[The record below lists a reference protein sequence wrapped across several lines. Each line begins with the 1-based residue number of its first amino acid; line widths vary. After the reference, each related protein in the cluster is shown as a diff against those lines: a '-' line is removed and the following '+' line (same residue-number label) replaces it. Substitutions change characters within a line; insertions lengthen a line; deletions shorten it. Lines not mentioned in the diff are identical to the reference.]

1 MARRS
6 SFSSNHPPPSTP
18 PPQADNMTKRTP
30 PQILLIDDDQRLAE
44 LLVRYFERFDL
55 LLKYAAAPSTGLKM
69 LDTGSFD
76 LTILDVML
84 PEMDGFEV
92 CKAIRKTSEIP
103 IIMLTARGDVMDRVV
118 GLEIGADDYLAKPF
132 EPRELVARIQNILKR
147 SGRAVTNGAVLDY
160 GALVVDTQLRNVLL
174 HGTLLGL
181 SSMEYQLLEMLA
193 RQPGKTFSRDEILN
207 TLKGVDADDLFT
219 RSVDI
224 LISRLRTKLKPLDC
238 IKTQRGSG
246 YCFVGKVTS

>member
-1 MARRS
+1 
-6 SFSSNHPPPSTP
+6 
-18 PPQADNMTKRTP
+18 MTQPDRH
-30 PQILLIDDDQRLAE
+30 LLVVDDDDRIRDLLREFLARAGFRVTGAADATAAWRLIE
-44 LLVRYFERFDL
+44 TLDFDL
-55 LLKYAAAPSTGLKM
+55 M
-69 LDTGSFD
+69 V
-76 LTILDVML
+76 LDVMM
-84 PEMDGFEV
+84 PGEDGLSLARRLRARTDQPGRTPV
-92 CKAIRKTSEIP
+92 L
-103 IIMLTARGDVMDRVV
+103 MLTARGEAIDRIE
-118 GLEIGADDYLAKPF
+118 GLTAGVDDYLAKPF